1 MSRSVSPIDNSCC
14 TKPPNPWLVGNSGP
28 QGPHEPQGC
37 VCDANCIGPQGPI
50 KVRYE
55 RSVSPKH
62 SVTVERKIAYLD
74 SMAAAFAGGA
84 LDVNT
89 RLNAA
94 IQMPNSNA
102 ATLAAIPSQNAAAL
116 VNAQNAAAVI
126 APQAASV
133 AAASSSLAATTM
145 TRLAYRAACK
155 GKDAVNMI
163 KNINMNELS
172 VYVLNAKLATDAL
185 VASAITANTAAQSVY
200 NTATSVQDSAND
212 NVTNLRNALTQ
223 IEVDAAVAE
232 CNSIPGSGTARLTRY
247 ENQIAVTTARRRLE
261 LATTGATAAA
271 SASESCNTVAISVA
285 TALVAANT
293 ASAKAI
299 IANNYFTDAA
309 TKTAAY
315 NAAIQAYNNAPTNT
329 VLRIAA
335 HDAKVLADAAN
346 ALLPP
351 VSAMNDVLTTTANA
365 SYLANIAGANAKTL
379 STSLDIQAKAAAAPL
394 CKTVT
399 PQMVATQTA
408 AAERFGAA
416 AAAAASRAARASAAP
431 PVPEFIP
438 PPRNAVYTVRVPSP
452 CILGD
457 PLAKQIRAEQAAR
470 AMAANPRDY
479 IYPRDYS
486 YRYK

>member
-1 MSRSVSPIDNSCC
+1 MSRSASPINDPCC
-14 TKPPNPWLVGNSGP
+14 TKPPNPWLAGS
-28 QGPHEPQGC
+28 QGPQGC

-50 KVRYE
+50 KIRYE

-74 SMAAAFAGGA
+74 SVATAFAGGA
-84 LDVNT
+84 PDVNT

-102 ATLAAIPSQNAAAL
+102 ATLAAIPSQNAAAV
-116 VNAQNAAAVI
+116 VNAKNALAVI

-133 AAASSSLAATTM
+133 AAASSSFAAATAA
-145 TRLAYRAACK
+145 RLAYRAASQ
-155 GKDAVNMI
+155 GKDAVDKI
-163 KNINMNELS
+163 KNVNMDELS
-172 VYVLNAKLATDAL
+172 VYVLNAKLSTDAL
-185 VASAITANTAAQSVY
+185 LAASISSNNAAQGVY
-200 NTATSVQDSAND
+200 NTAASIQGSAND
-212 NVTNLRNALTQ
+212 NVTSLRAALTQ
-223 IEVDAAVAE
+223 IEVDAAVAS
-232 CNSIPGSGTARLTRY
+232 CNAVPGSGGARLTEY

-261 LATTGATAAA
+261 LATTAATAAA
-271 SASESCNTVAISVA
+271 SAADSCNTVAISVA

-309 TKTAAY
+309 AKTAAY
-315 NAAIQAYNNAPTNT
+315 NAAIQAYSDSSSN
-329 VLRIAA
+329 VLLRTAA

-351 VSAMNDVLTTTANA
+351 VSAMNDVLTTTAQA

-379 STSLDIQAKAAAAPL
+379 STSLDVQAKAAAAPL
-394 CKTVT
+394 YKPIT
-399 PQMVATQTA
+399 PQMIATQTA

-438 PPRNAVYTVRVPSP
+438 APRNAMYSARVPPRS
-452 CILGD
+452 IIGD
-457 PLAKQIRAEQAAR
+457 PTAAQTRAEQVAR
-470 AMAANPRDY
+470 ALATNPWHY
-479 IYPRDYS
+479 TCIF
-486 YRYK
+486 KH